1 MGSRARDALTTRG
14 PGRGSITFRRRGD
27 RTVLARAF
35 ATSPLRILTPRNH
48 GHAAWVFLSSFG
60 GGLVDGDAV
69 DLILEAEPHSS
80 GLVCTQAST
89 KVYRSPRGCSQRLE
103 AHVAE
108 GATMAILPDPV
119 VPFAGARYTQRI
131 DVSLAANASLLLFDA
146 TSCGRAAR
154 GERWQFARLESRTE
168 IMRADQPIFAD
179 ATLLDPAH
187 GSIAERMG
195 PYEWVASLVAIGP
208 RFADVRRAMLGPLA
222 PSTDDATTVW
232 AASPLRDDG
241 VVVRVAAD
249 RFENASRVLRP
260 SFALLARWLG
270 DDPLARKW

>member
-1 MGSRARDALTTRG
+1 
-14 PGRGSITFRRRGD
+14 
-27 RTVLARAF
+27 
-35 ATSPLRILTPRNH
+35 
-48 GHAAWVFLSSFG
+48 
-60 GGLVDGDAV
+60 
-69 DLILEAEPHSS
+69 
-80 GLVCTQAST
+80 
-89 KVYRSPRGCSQRLE
+89 
-103 AHVAE
+103 
-108 GATMAILPDPV
+108 
-119 VPFAGARYTQRI
+119 
-131 DVSLAANASLLLFDA
+131 
-146 TSCGRAAR
+146 
-154 GERWQFARLESRTE
+154 
-168 IMRADQPIFAD
+168 MRADQPIFAD